1 MWGLFTS
8 ALVPIARVVKGEL
21 PVFVLLKTLNFHET
35 NVSLAVII
43 DNLKISNSP
52 VV

>member
-8 ALVPIARVVKGEL
+8 AWVPIARVVKGEL
-21 PVFVLLKTLNFHET
+21 PVFVLKTLNFREA
-35 NVSLAVII
+35 NVSLAVIM